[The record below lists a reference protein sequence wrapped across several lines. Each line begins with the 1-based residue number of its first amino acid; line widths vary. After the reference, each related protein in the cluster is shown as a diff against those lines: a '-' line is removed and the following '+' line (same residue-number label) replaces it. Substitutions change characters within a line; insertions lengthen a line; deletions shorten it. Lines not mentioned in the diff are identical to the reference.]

1 MPTTPSPLPYA
12 LTLVKTEAA
21 TGYFAC
27 LPPEQMPF
35 EHCLAYVEERPNDV
49 FMRQHVL
56 QQIGTWTPRKV
67 EAALQDAEKT
77 QSPLVSLYLEAI
89 LLSERFC
96 TLRKSLGKGIV
107 RRLAASSPLI
117 HPRAMIRPDHDLH
130 KRWMALFRA
139 NMVEHK
145 ALPAPEKAGLP
156 FPVQVKSVH
165 RDAGSPDIMAIRE
178 RILAA
183 GLPRGPERP
192 SPRETAR
199 VGLEKLERLGVVH
212 GPLQRHE
219 ASLSPIALLRQW
231 RMDVQV
237 RCGRHDYTLAGIQT
251 AYGRGLA
258 FERAQAALVMEM
270 VERKSAFASFAQD
283 KVQGC
288 RRPHHLVH
296 GRFSDLCKGGTAVLD
311 PNSLALEV
319 VYQDER
325 LYWITGERIT
335 ENGPEPILVPA
346 QCVFLFC
353 NLDEVQLFSGLG
365 STGLASGN
373 TLEEAKVSALLE
385 VIERDHEGVTP
396 FDPRQCFAVESRDPG
411 LAGLLRAYL
420 DQGVHVR
427 FQDLTSALGVPCC
440 KCFVVGR
447 DNRVVKGCGAGLD
460 AQRALLS
467 ALTETPFPFP
477 SGPPS
482 ALPPNLDA
490 NILFRVPVENL
501 PDYSTGSAAG
511 DLALLEAV
519 LAAHGYAPIYVDLT
533 RTDLDLPVVRAII
546 PGMETSADF
555 EWHSRVHPRL
565 FSNYLKMMERD
576 R

>member
-1 MPTTPSPLPYA
+1 MPTIPSPLPYA

-35 EHCLAYVEERPNDV
+35 EQCLAYVEAHPNDV

-56 QQIGTWTPRKV
+56 QQIGTWTPQKV
-67 EAALQDAEKT
+67 GAALRDAEKT
-77 QSPLVSLYLEAI
+77 QNPLASLYLEAI
-89 LLSERFC
+89 LLSDRFRG
-96 TLRKSLGKGIV
+96 LRKSLGKGIV
-107 RRLAASSPLI
+107 SRLAGSSPLI
-117 HPRAMIRPDHDLH
+117 HLRAMTRPDHSLH

-139 NMVEHK
+139 NMVQHK
-145 ALPAPEKAGLP
+145 PLPAPEKAGLP
-156 FPVQVKSVH
+156 FPVQVKSATRNAV
-165 RDAGSPDIMAIRE
+165 SPDITAIRE
-178 RILAA
+178 RILST
-183 GLPRGPERP
+183 GLHQGPERP
-192 SPRETAR
+192 SPEQTAR
-199 VGLEKLERLGVVH
+199 IGLEKLEQLDIVH

-219 ASLSPIALLRQW
+219 ASLSPLALLRQW
-231 RMDVQV
+231 RMNVQV
-237 RCGRHDYTLAGIQT
+237 RSGRHNYTLAGIQT

-270 VERKSAFASFAQD
+270 VERTSAFASFSQD

-288 RRPHHLVH
+288 RQAHHLVH
-296 GRFSDLCKGGTAVLD
+296 GRFSALCKGKTAVLD
-311 PNSLALEV
+311 PNDLALEV
-319 VYQDER
+319 IYQDEP
-325 LYWITGERIT
+325 LYWISGERIT
-335 ENGPEPILVPA
+335 ENRPEPILVPA

-396 FDPRQCFAVESRDPG
+396 FDPSQCFTVESRDPG
-411 LAGLLRAYL
+411 LAGLLRAYQ

-440 KCFVVGR
+440 KCFVVDR
-447 DNRVVKGCGAGLD
+447 DNRVFKGCGAGLD

-482 ALPPNLDA
+482 ALPPDLDT
-490 NILFRVPVENL
+490 NTLLRVPVENL

-533 RTDLDLPVVRAII
+533 RADLDLPVVRAII
-546 PGMETSADF
+546 PGMEIAADF

-565 FSNYLKMMERD
+565 FSNYLATPQ
-576 R
+576 